1 MEKYSLFSGRADTG
15 APLIHRVEP
24 GSSYGLGETD
34 GLSKTASGE
43 HLPQVI
49 ELIESIQAQP
59 GRLYLVNS
67 ALGAG
72 EYVGFNLRGDW
83 FTEAGLR
90 RTPPGFEQIPVW
102 DIDARRR
109 AANQTE
115 ALPRWGSLT
124 WGYPTFY
131 NAHRFR
137 HHVNKDPN
145 KAYGFIL
152 GAFWDDRMKRVIL
165 VSELIRSMCAEQG
178 ALDLYTRIENGEF
191 PDSSMGSKVPY
202 DRCSICGFIARTPME
217 YCKHVQRGA
226 APPYGMKAML
236 PDGRV
241 CGVYNDY
248 PRFFDDSFVFVGAER
263 SAKVMSNV
271 TPMMSGSN
279 AYTQTIYP
287 FQPMGMKI
295 AAAPTQQRPV
305 AQQTPAVPDH
315 VLEERLTHVLSTLP
329 TSSSLEREA
338 YRYFMQERLAE
349 ERLVQGTLTPAEF
362 NLWKEL
368 SVTLFQRRYG
378 VTPAHLTHL
387 RLLFNNRV
395 EDLYGVKVASFS
407 KVAEMLKR
415 IPAPSASQMS
425 LLRKEEESLPMLPR
439 AVLDAL
445 ALNPGPNIRAA
456 ARLGFILRPREFMR
470 VILLRKDPDLA
481 NDLYENNCVFAPRPI
496 RMASSPFDA
505 TSFVPQD
512 AMQSM
517 MELLSPFLEQR
528 SFAPAAIRIRMIKN
542 ASAPPLPEEQEV
554 EGLDEIADL
563 YNAYRLGLVDKKPD
577 LSAISLPASFTDNI
591 GDDVK
596 VADDSVAL
604 SNIMLHVAYWP
615 GLRLGLD
622 QQAEGR
628 SPEDAQSF
636 TVSPA
641 STHVTA

>member
-1 MEKYSLFSGRADTG
+1 MEKYSLFSGKADSG

-43 HLPQVI
+43 HLPEVI

-102 DIDARRR
+102 DVDARRR

-137 HHVNKDPN
+137 HHINKDPN

-178 ALDLYTRIENGEF
+178 ALDLYSRIENGEF

-295 AAAPTQQRPV
+295 ASASEVQAD
-305 AQQTPAVPDH
+305 TPH
-315 VLEERLTHVLSTLP
+315 LHTEK
-329 TSSSLEREA
+329 EA
-338 YRYFMQERLAE
+338 
-349 ERLVQGTLTPAEF
+349 G
-362 NLWKEL
+362 
-368 SVTLFQRRYG
+368 
-378 VTPAHLTHL
+378 
-387 RLLFNNRV
+387 
-395 EDLYGVKVASFS
+395 FS

-415 IPAPSASQMS
+415 IPAPSPAQMS

-439 AVLDAL
+439 DVLDAL

-512 AMQSM
+512 AMQSV

-542 ASAPPLPEEQEV
+542 SSALPLPQEQEV

-563 YNAYRLGLVDKKPD
+563 YNMYRLGLVDKKPD
-577 LSAISLPASFTDNI
+577 LAAVSLPAAFTDNI

-615 GLRLGLD
+615 GLRLGLS
-622 QQAEGR
+622 QQAEGHA
-628 SPEDAQSF
+628 PEDAPP
-636 TVSPA
+636 TVS
-641 STHVTA
+641 SHTERYHVTPPGA

>member
-1 MEKYSLFSGRADTG
+1 MEKFSLFSGKSDSG
-15 APLIHRVEP
+15 SPLIHRVEP

-43 HLPQVI
+43 HLPEVI
-49 ELIESIQAQP
+49 ELIESIKAQP

-178 ALDLYTRIENGEF
+178 ALDLYSRIENGEF

-202 DRCSICGFIARTPME
+202 DRCSICGYVARTPME

-279 AYTQTIYP
+279 AYSQTIYP
-287 FQPMGMKI
+287 FQPTGMKI
-295 AAAPTQQRPV
+295 ASAPEDAKPAAPTAARL
-305 AQQTPAVPDH
+305 PDS
-315 VLEERLTHVLSTLP
+315 VVEERLTRALSTIP
-329 TSSSLEREA
+329 TSTSFEREA
-338 YRYFMQERLAE
+338 LRYYMQERMAE
-349 ERLVQGTLTPAEF
+349 ERLVNGTLSAAE
-362 NLWKEL
+362 LQMWREI
-368 SVTLFQRRYG
+368 SVQSFQRRYG
-378 VTPAHLTHL
+378 VSPLQVTHL
-387 RLLFNNRV
+387 KQIFNDRAN
-395 EDLYGVKVASFS
+395 EMLGVKTASFS
-407 KVAEMLKR
+407 KMAEILKH
-415 IPAPSASQMS
+415 IPAPSGAQMS
-425 LLRKEEESLPMLPR
+425 LLRKEESSLPELPR

-481 NDLYENNCVFAPRPI
+481 NELYDNNCVFAPRPI

-542 ASAPPLPEEQEV
+542 SSALPLPQEQEV

-563 YNAYRLGLVDKKPD
+563 YNAYRLGLVDRKPD
-577 LSAISLPASFTDNI
+577 LSAIKLPAAFTDNI

-615 GLRLGLD
+615 GLRLGLSH
-622 QQAEGR
+622 QAEGG
-628 SPEDAQSF
+628 SPEDATQ
-636 TVSPA
+636 VP
-641 STHVTA
+641 ST